1 MNIRK
6 YAVLKNDAPV
16 RDDSSIYN
24 LKFADYE
31 ESHEIIRKKKSSNKK
46 KSKQKIDIFDTP
58 AQKIDIFDSPPPLVT
73 TSKRKQ
79 LINSIYKNNI

>member
-46 KSKQKIDIFDTP
+46 KSKQKIDIFD
-58 AQKIDIFDSPPPLVT
+58 SPPPLVT